1 MTIAFFELPSFI
13 SCAENTVGSLSTF
26 EPFMLDLP
34 INLVGDASHDFGIS
48 GAATPI
54 IGVRKLLLQY
64 LVIES
69 FLVLLFLRV
78 RKEIQL

>member
-1 MTIAFFELPSFI
+1 
-13 SCAENTVGSLSTF
+13 
-26 EPFMLDLP
+26 MLDLP